1 MGIHFYDESPS
12 DRQEQAGRL
21 TPGLALLKRGIPFVV
36 HGEDALSIIHF
47 VPTVLF
53 DQHLLVDDTQLG
65 VAVSAICAD
74 LPYHS
79 AARDT
84 NPHWFESPQLH
95 DDEPHAFQLQEN
107 TILLELDGST
117 KDLPPRIPRRIF
129 VHKQSVFHF
138 EIDDPSSTMLNPAPP
153 GLQYRGIRFPTLS
166 GFLDSAVSILMEQP
180 RPFRHSV
187 LGMVLRT
194 WISYLFL
201 YTFPDRGV
209 LIHNEGAKPEERRLT
224 QGTLEILAQLKTENQ
239 PFLLR
244 RVLELPRA
252 GSEDEVN
259 EWRDLR
265 KQRLAKAGIQYESQN
280 PMLAPWTQSAFLRNC
295 TRPPPRPKRFT
306 PILSEDL
313 QIQWTVLP
321 RYSAISSTLVY

>member
-65 VAVSAICAD
+65 VAISAI
-74 LPYHS
+74 
-79 AARDT
+79 
-84 NPHWFESPQLH
+84 
-95 DDEPHAFQLQEN
+95 N

-117 KDLPPRIPRRIF
+117 KDLPPHIPRRIF

-138 EIDDPSSTMLNPAPP
+138 EIDNLSSTMLNPAPP
-153 GLQYRGIRFPTLS
+153 GLQYREIRFPTLY

-209 LIHNEGAKPEERRLT
+209 LHNEGAKPEERRLT
-224 QGTLEILAQLKTENQ
+224 PRTLEILAQLKTENQ

-280 PMLAPWTQSAFLRNC
+280 PMLAPWAQSAFLRNC
-295 TRPPPRPKRFT
+295 TRPPPRPKRYT

-321 RYSAISSTLVY
+321 RYSAISSTLMY